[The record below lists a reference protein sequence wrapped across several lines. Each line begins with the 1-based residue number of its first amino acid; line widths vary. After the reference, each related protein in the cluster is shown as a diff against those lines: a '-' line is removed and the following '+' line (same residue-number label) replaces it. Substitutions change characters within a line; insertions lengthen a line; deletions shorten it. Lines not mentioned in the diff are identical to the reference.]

1 MKAIF
6 FRFAVV
12 VSFLF
17 STQILP
23 AQAVI
28 TEYFDINENVS
39 FNFNDKKA
47 VKSIYTAGVLDID
60 WSGEKRVL
68 AISYDPKQ
76 TKIGTILENFRNV
89 TGELSMSIN
98 NKTLQQYSHKR

>member
-1 MKAIF
+1 MKASLL
-6 FRFAVV
+6 RFAVV
-12 VSFLF
+12 FSFLF
-17 STQILP
+17 STQIVR

-47 VKSIYTAGVLDID
+47 VKSIYTAGVLDVE
-60 WSGEKRVL
+60 WASEKRVL

-76 TKIGTILENFRNV
+76 TKIGTIMENFRSI
-89 TGELSMSIN
+89 TGEFSISIN
-98 NKTLQQYSHKR
+98 NKTAQQYARKR